1 MGTRGKRP
9 PTSLDSLANIDKE
22 LLREGCELVAQ
33 MREEMR
39 QRELERQRIA
49 AQEKRKKRKSFTKK
63 ERMAVYEKCDGHC
76 AYCGCELELKDM
88 QIDHIVPVGLSSYG
102 DKESQRLIAEGKMN
116 GIDNLLPA
124 CRQCNFYKG
133 MGDLEEFRRCL
144 KDVLWNTCTDTFQ
157 ARLAM
162 KYGMIVKHEWDEK
175 FYFEKQLPTN

>member
-1 MGTRGKRP
+1 MGTRGNRP
-9 PTSLDSLANIDKE
+9 PKPLDSLANIDKE